1 MKTLFKI
8 VVAGVILTACF
19 QAARYAVNNFQ
30 FEDAVQQQLMFETR
44 ASDSEVVNTVMR
56 IAKEYAIELKEDD
69 ISVRMVGQDRVV
81 DMPYTVMVDL
91 LPGFFDYPWTFTPKA
106 QTRLLT
112 GIAPSNR

>member
-8 VVAGVILTACF
+8 IVALVLLTGCF

-44 ASDSEVVNTVMR
+44 ASDADVVNTVLR

-91 LPGFFDYPWTFTPKA
+91 LPGFFEYPWTFTPRS
-106 QTRLLT
+106 QTRMLT
-112 GIAPSNR
+112 GIAPPPR